1 MFDIDAGRIA
11 YGNPSTGGRSIIGD
25 SRFDHR
31 ERGLASDTDT
41 ATDVTARIVDERAS
55 FNGRR

>member
-11 YGNPSTGGRSIIGD
+11 YGNPPTGGRSIIEH